1 MANKIYRQRDIK
13 RLEEKGNY
21 YTRHVCALDE
31 QYLFGKSEIAAELAW
46 RDCCYDELKEFTDKV
61 CRLLTEYEETKRQK
75 WLESMSAPNVK

>member
-21 YTRHVCALDE
+21 YSRHVCALDE

-61 CRLLTEYEETKRQK
+61 CRLLTEHENKEKQ
-75 WLESMSAPNVK
+75 NG